1 MEKERKTITDEKERL
16 ERQLSVEITV
26 FEIK

>member
-1 MEKERKTITDEKERL
+1 MEKERKTIATEKERL
-16 ERQLSVEITV
+16 ERQLAVEITV